1 MRPLSFCRL
10 SIAFRLAGLAEY
22 AMSFT
27 IQGCLLAL
35 SGLAVALPAQAAEA
49 PLLPAALLAIDGC
62 WTGEG
67 HVMGKSVTMAIQARP
82 VALDALMVVD
92 AESHAIDDPV
102 DRYAAHLTLGVSASG
117 GEKAQSLLTGYWA
130 DSFGGGYAAAGR
142 GLVRDGGFDIDY
154 AYPDATFVN
163 RWRPQGQTLRWEIV
177 ARSPD
182 GTEKP
187 FAYYLVRK
195 TVCAETAKGE

>member
-1 MRPLSFCRL
+1 MSSIIQRL
-10 SIAFRLAGLAEY
+10 PI
-22 AMSFT
+22 
-27 IQGCLLAL
+27 AL
-35 SGLAVALPAQAAEA
+35 SVLAVALPAQAAEA
-49 PLLPAALLAIDGC
+49 PLLPVVLRAIDGC

-67 HVMGKSVTMAIQARP
+67 HVMGKSVTMAIKARP

-92 AESHAIDDPV
+92 AESRAIDDPA
-102 DRYAAHLTLGVSASG
+102 DRYAAHLTLGASASG
-117 GEKAQSLLTGYWA
+117 GDQAQSLLTGYWA

-142 GLVRDGGFDIDY
+142 GVVRDDGFDIDY
-154 AYPDATFVN
+154 GYPDATFVN

-187 FAYYLVRK
+187 FANYVVRK
-195 TVCAETAKGE
+195 TVCAETAKSE